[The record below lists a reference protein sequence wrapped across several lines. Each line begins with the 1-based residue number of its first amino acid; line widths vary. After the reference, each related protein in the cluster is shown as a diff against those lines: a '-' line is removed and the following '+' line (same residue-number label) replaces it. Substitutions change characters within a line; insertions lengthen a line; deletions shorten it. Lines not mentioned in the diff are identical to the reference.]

1 MNDPNACRDSF
12 YQCRCVLP
20 AGHEGPHECAPD
32 PTCGGSWLRHPDD
45 MPMVRVYRW
54 PGLRPECDA
63 YDALP
68 VDLRD
73 TITDPA
79 PGEYVL
85 EPDDV
90 VAFRAPRGGIKY
102 FPAPDLS
109 EILP

>member
-1 MNDPNACRDSF
+1 MNDPNACRDTLH
-12 YQCRCVLP
+12 QCHCVLP
-20 AGHEGPHECAPD
+20 SGHEGPHECAPD

-63 YDALP
+63 YEALP
-68 VDLRD
+68 EDLRAM
-73 TITDPA
+73 TDPT

-90 VAFRAPRGGIKY
+90 VVFRAPRGGIKY

-109 EILP
+109 EILK